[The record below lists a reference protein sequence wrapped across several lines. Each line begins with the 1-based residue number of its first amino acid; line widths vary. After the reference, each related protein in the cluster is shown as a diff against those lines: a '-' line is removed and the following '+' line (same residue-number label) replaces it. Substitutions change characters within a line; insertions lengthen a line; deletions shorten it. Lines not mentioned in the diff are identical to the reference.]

1 MAAERFALRVVKGGF
16 APADSTTSS
25 RLRMRAYRT
34 GDLVFAEF
42 RKPRNPGFH
51 RLAHQLG
58 LLCAENLDAFTGM
71 DPHAVLKRLQ
81 LESGVGC
88 DEMMVSARSI
98 WPPIVKWIGEN
109 IGEPFAVVMQS
120 ALDAI
125 GAKAT
130 MIPVFV
136 PRSLSYESMDDGKFH
151 EVMHGLCQHLASEY
165 WPDCTPEQVESM
177 ASCMVD
183 TP

>member
-25 RLRMRAYRT
+25 RLRVRAYRT

-58 LLCAENLDAFTGM
+58 LLCAENLDAFAGM

-81 LESGVGC
+81 LESGVAC
-88 DEMMVSARSI
+88 DEVACRMPKGRGTYVAR
-98 WPPIVKWIGEN
+98 
-109 IGEPFAVVMQS
+109 
-120 ALDAI
+120 
-125 GAKAT
+125 
-130 MIPVFV
+130 IPQ
-136 PRSLSYESMDDGKFH
+136 SLSYESMDDGKFH
-151 EVMHGLCQHLASEY
+151 EVMHGLCRHLASEY